1 MPRSTDHIVTT
12 HAGSLPRPDDVVE
25 LIWGGIEEEKA
36 VDQAALDDRLDQ
48 AVPEIVQKQRDAG
61 VEVVSDGELS
71 KPGFSNYI
79 NDRFTGFD
87 GRAEFQADD
96 VADYPNLAMRLFNT
110 PAMAHLVF
118 SNCVDEVTVKDPEA
132 VRRDVDR
139 LKRALGDT
147 PPDKAFMGAIS
158 PGQIAFNF
166 PDQHYG
172 SHEKYLEALGQALRH
187 EYKAITDAGFNLQID
202 SPDLAMA
209 AHCRSVGSSIQS
221 WDTHL
226 PMAIDA
232 LNAALDGIPPEQIR
246 PHVCWGNYAGPH
258 HKDVPLR
265 DIIEPVLKANVGTF
279 YVEGANP
286 RHAHEWEVFKE
297 VPLPEGK
304 DVILGVIDV
313 KVNAVEHPRL
323 VAQRLTRLAEVVGRE
338 HVQAGTDCGFDTFI
352 RFSQVDP
359 DVVWLKLKAL
369 SDGAE
374 MASKELW
381 N

>member
-1 MPRSTDHIVTT
+1 MPRSTDRIVTT

-25 LIWGGIEEEKA
+25 MIWAGIEGQPTDEKA
-36 VDQAALDDRLDQ
+36 LEERLDT
-48 AVPEIVQKQRDAG
+48 AVADIVKQQRDAG
-61 VEVVSDGELS
+61 IDVVSDGELS

-79 NDRFTGFD
+79 NDRFTGFE

-132 VRRDVDR
+132 VQRDIDR
-139 LKRALGDT
+139 LKRAIGDT
-147 PPDKAFMGAIS
+147 PPSEAFMGAIS
-158 PGQIAFNF
+158 PGQVAFNF
-166 PDQHYG
+166 PDHHYG

-232 LNAALDGIPPEQIR
+232 LNAALDGIPEEQVR
-246 PHVCWGNYAGPH
+246 LHVCWGNYAGPH
-258 HKDVPLR
+258 HKDVPLE
-265 DIIEPVLKANVGTF
+265 DIIDPVLKANAGTF

-297 VPLPEGK
+297 IELPEGK
-304 DVILGVIDV
+304 DLILGVIDV

-338 HVQAGTDCGFDTFI
+338 NVQAGTDCGFDTFI

-359 DVVWLKLKAL
+359 DVVWLKLQAL
-369 SDGAE
+369 SDGAD

-381 N
+381 G

>member
-1 MPRSTDHIVTT
+1 MPRSTDRIVTT

-25 LIWGGIEEEKA
+25 MIWAGIDGRPTDEQALEERLETA
-36 VDQAALDDRLDQ
+36 VAD
-48 AVPEIVQKQRDAG
+48 IVKQQRDAG
-61 VEVVSDGELS
+61 IDVVSDGELS

-79 NDRFTGFD
+79 NDRFTGFE

-96 VADYPNLAMRLFNT
+96 VADFPNLAMRLFNT

-118 SNCVDEVTVKDPEA
+118 ANCVDEVTVKDPEA
-132 VRRDVDR
+132 VQRDIDR
-139 LKRALGDT
+139 LKRAIGDT
-147 PPDKAFMGAIS
+147 PPSEAFMGAIS
-158 PGQIAFNF
+158 PGQVAFNF

-172 SHEKYLEALGQALRH
+172 SHEKYLEALGEALRH

-209 AHCRSVGSSIQS
+209 GHCRSVGSSIQS

-232 LNAALDGIPPEQIR
+232 LNAALDGIPEEQIR
-246 PHVCWGNYAGPH
+246 LHVCWGNYAGPH
-258 HKDVPLR
+258 HKDVPLQ
-265 DIIEPVLKANVGTF
+265 DIIDPVLKANAGTF

-297 VPLPEGK
+297 VGLPEGK
-304 DVILGVIDV
+304 DLILGVIDV

-338 HVQAGTDCGFDTFI
+338 NVQAGTDCGFDTFI

-359 DVVWLKLKAL
+359 DVVWLKLQAL
-369 SDGAE
+369 SEGAE

-381 N
+381 G